1 MGLDTDFAGLC
12 ARVDELE
19 HSAVAVAAG
28 QRHLTE
34 QLAAVVVEQAAAREH
49 RQRQEARMADI
60 ERRIDRLADGMLS
73 VVDAQADIVQ
83 RLDGIGE
90 QIAAATSVTENIAAA
105 IAWIERA
112 RKLLIWIGA
121 PVLAVGS
128 IWAGVKMMMTGAP
141 PPPPPPPAG
150 GPF

>member
-49 RQRQEARMADI
+49 RRRLESQMQDI
-60 ERRIDRLADGMLS
+60 EHRMDKLADGMLT
-73 VVDAQADIVQ
+73 VADAQASIVQ
-83 RLDGIGE
+83 RLDGIGA
-90 QIAAATSVTENIAAA
+90 QIAAATTITEDIATA

-112 RKLLIWIGA
+112 RRVLIWVGSIA
-121 PVLAVGS
+121 LAVGS
-128 IWAGVKMMMTGAP
+128 IWAGIKLAVTGHAP
-141 PPPPPPPAG
+141 PPPPPPG
-150 GPF
+150 GPY

>member
-19 HSAVAVAAG
+19 HSAVAEAAG

-49 RQRQEARMADI
+49 RRRLEAQMQDI
-60 ERRIDRLADGMLS
+60 EHRMDKLADGMLT
-73 VVDAQADIVQ
+73 VADAQASIVQ
-83 RLDGIGE
+83 RLDGIGA
-90 QIAAATSVTENIAAA
+90 QIAAATTITEDIATA

-112 RKLLIWIGA
+112 RRVLIWVGSIA
-121 PVLAVGS
+121 LAVGS
-128 IWAGVKMMMTGAP
+128 IWAGIKLAVTGHA

>member
-49 RQRQEARMADI
+49 RLRLEAQMQDI
-60 ERRIDRLADGMLS
+60 EHRMDKLADGMLT
-73 VVDAQADIVQ
+73 VADAQASIVQ
-83 RLDGIGE
+83 RLDGIGA
-90 QIAAATSVTENIAAA
+90 QIAAATTITEDIATA

-112 RKLLIWIGA
+112 RRVLIWVGSIA
-121 PVLAVGS
+121 LAVGS
-128 IWAGVKMMMTGAP
+128 IWAGIKLAVTGHAP
-141 PPPPPPPAG
+141 PPPPPPG
-150 GPF
+150 GPY

>member
-49 RQRQEARMADI
+49 RRRLEEQMQDI
-60 ERRIDRLADGMLS
+60 EHRMDKLADGMLT
-73 VVDAQADIVQ
+73 VADAQASIVQ
-83 RLDGIGE
+83 RLDGIGA
-90 QIAAATSVTENIAAA
+90 QIAAATTITEDIATA

-112 RKLLIWIGA
+112 RRVLIWVGSIA
-121 PVLAVGS
+121 LAVGS
-128 IWAGVKMMMTGAP
+128 IWAGIKLAVTGHAP
-141 PPPPPPPAG
+141 PPPPPPG
-150 GPF
+150 GPY